1 MKKNVAYKT
10 KKLGCK
16 KKMDNSW
23 APRKQ
28 KWGKVKWVGYL
39 GYKDRN
45 AVQLK

>member
-1 MKKNVAYKT
+1 MVVRREMSFMKKNVAYKT

-28 KWGKVKWVGYL
+28 KWGKVK
-39 GYKDRN
+39 
-45 AVQLK
+45 